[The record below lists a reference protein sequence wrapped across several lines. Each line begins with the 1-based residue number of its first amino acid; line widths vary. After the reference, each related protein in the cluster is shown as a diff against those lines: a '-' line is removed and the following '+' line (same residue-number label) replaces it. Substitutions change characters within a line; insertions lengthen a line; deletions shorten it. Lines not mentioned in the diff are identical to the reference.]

1 MPEKIGFIGL
11 GLMGARMAANLIAAG
26 HGVVLYNR
34 TIAKAEQAAGTK
46 ASVAASPLTLGRQA
60 RLVFMM
66 LTGPEAV
73 EAVLWGE
80 EGLLGPGSRCEIVVN
95 MSTVPP
101 AFNHH
106 LAARLQESGVVLLE
120 APVSGSTDAA
130 AAGSLVILTG
140 GEAAAL
146 EVVSPYLLTMGGRLV
161 HCGAVGR
168 ATSMKMVINLLLG
181 IMLSG
186 LGEAV
191 TLGERCGFTA
201 AEVLDTVLAGPL
213 GCGFFEAKAAMIKAG
228 DYPAGF
234 PVKHMLKDLGF
245 IAETAAGA
253 GGAVPL
259 GRTVREL
266 YEQAVAAGLADADF
280 AAIKKIFA
288 G

>member
-1 MPEKIGFIGL
+1 MSEKIGFIGL
-11 GLMGARMAANLIAAG
+11 GLMGARMAATLIAAG
-26 HGVVLYNR
+26 NEVVLYNR
-34 TIAKAEQAAGTK
+34 TVAKAEQVAGLS
-46 ASVAASPLTLGRQA
+46 ARVAATPLAMGRQA

-80 EGLLGPGSRCEIVVN
+80 QGLLGPGSRCEIVIN

-101 AFNHH
+101 AFNRQ
-106 LAARLQESGVVLLE
+106 LSVRLQESGVVLLE

-146 EVVSPYLLTMGGRLV
+146 EIVSPYLLTMGGKLV

-191 TLGERCGFTA
+191 TLGEKCGFTG

-228 DYPAGF
+228 DYPPGF

-245 IAETAAGA
+245 IAETAVEAGSL
-253 GGAVPL
+253 VPL
-259 GRTVREL
+259 GRTVQGL
-266 YEQAVAAGLADADF
+266 YEQAVAAGLADRDF